1 MLILLRNT
9 DFEVFFIYVWFVCEF
24 DSCFLA
30 LSLVFTT
37 TVISGTHLLSF
48 YSVSTP
54 LQYIEASKA
63 SKTDESVLGSGSN
76 EVSEMIP
83 VQWSESSDIK
93 ASYNQEL

>member
-9 DFEVFFIYVWFVCEF
+9 DFEVFFIYIWFVCEF

-37 TVISGTHLLSF
+37 IVISGTHLLSF
-48 YSVSTP
+48 YS
-54 LQYIEASKA
+54 
-63 SKTDESVLGSGSN
+63 GSN
-76 EVSEMIP
+76 EVSEMIL

>member
-54 LQYIEASKA
+54 LQYIEASK
-63 SKTDESVLGSGSN
+63 TDESVLGSGSN
-76 EVSEMIP
+76 EVSEMIL